1 MQPNIEEKR
10 IETYRNAPEAI
21 RELYVSDEL
30 TQLIDKVHLTF
41 RITHPFKMLSE
52 IVGDTILGFNKIA
65 DMPRLFQQKLGV
77 SADES
82 QRMTSQLIE
91 ILGPVVTRE
100 EAETSV
106 KKEELSK
113 LKEVFAQ
120 PEGIVT
126 RQNDDQARVQTQ
138 TDEVEPIRTMAQDMH
153 RVHGYGAYRAQ
164 EGEEGSETIAQS
176 SQEEITRRN
185 DSGQ

>member
-21 RELYVSDEL
+21 RALYVSNEL

-41 RITHPFKMLSE
+41 RITHPFKTLSE

-91 ILGPVVTRE
+91 ILAPVVTRE

-113 LKEVFAQ
+113 LKETFAQ
-120 PEGIVT
+120 PEGIAAK
-126 RQNDDQARVQTQ
+126 QNDGQAQAQ

-164 EGEEGSETIAQS
+164 EGDDGSETAAQS